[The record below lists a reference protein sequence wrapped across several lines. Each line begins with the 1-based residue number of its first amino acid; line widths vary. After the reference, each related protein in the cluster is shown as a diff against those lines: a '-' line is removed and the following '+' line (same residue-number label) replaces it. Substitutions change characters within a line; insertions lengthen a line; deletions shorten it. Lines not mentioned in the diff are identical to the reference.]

1 MSKLGIL
8 SNSQIAILGVS
19 ENGVY
24 SLMISYF
31 NMYSKETYEHD
42 NPMDGMGHVIFRP
55 NPYHMVGEGV
65 DVITSGY

>member
-1 MSKLGIL
+1 
-8 SNSQIAILGVS
+8 VS

-42 NPMDGMGHVIFRP
+42 NPMDGMGHIIFRP